1 MMDSD
6 FCLEERGLYRN
17 WSRSWRSLNSSGSL
31 SRAGNSCLETWLREE
46 LMWNCAFLGGR
57 LRGGEIG
64 GVPDGL
70 ILSGQPLSLG
80 GETIGSE
87 EGMNE
92 SCGVWGSGCTL
103 DSIVVEEDVEREGLC
118 SSTTVEERSRTESSE
133 SDSMERNGGAGE
145 GRAAVGGGG
154 LLLPSSR

>member
-1 MMDSD
+1 
-6 FCLEERGLYRN
+6 
-17 WSRSWRSLNSSGSL
+17 
-31 SRAGNSCLETWLREE
+31 
-46 LMWNCAFLGGR
+46 
-57 LRGGEIG
+57 
-64 GVPDGL
+64 
-70 ILSGQPLSLG
+70 
-80 GETIGSE
+80 
-87 EGMNE
+87 MNE

-103 DSIVVEEDVEREGLC
+103 DSTVVEEDVEREGLC